1 MHRTRQMKALYGM
14 LDACFDACDGTK
26 PTMLYLPQQSMASKA
41 PDPVVYITGIADV
54 SPRGTE
60 DLGISKFRWFPTQLV
75 SVDIYGLKAPA
86 YKEHIEAWIR
96 SRQYRQYQARN
107 NMSAKIDS
115 AVIEPDHLRTS
126 ESQRCIMTFRVT
138 VQAVADFAINNIEEV
153 DFELSEE

>member
-1 MHRTRQMKALYGM
+1 M

-41 PDPVVYITGIADV
+41 PDPVVYITGITDV

-60 DLGISKFRWFPTQLV
+60 DLGISEFRWFPTQLV

-96 SRQYRQYQARN
+96 SRQYKQYQARN

-126 ESQRCIMTFRVT
+126 ESQRCILTFRVT
-138 VQAVADFAINNIEEV
+138 VQAVADFAINNIEDV
-153 DFELSEE
+153 NFEASEE